1 MLCAWFLRIMDAKEH
16 IIALG
21 KVLATEERADFTDAA
36 VEEGLSAYL
45 RAWQVAV
52 PAALHEPVVQ
62 SVLDALD
69 GYSELSHPE
78 RAARLSVALDRLRN
92 LFRAKPQKPLTP
104 ADHAPALETPL
115 KTLAGMGAATARS
128 FARLGVHTVEDLVYH
143 FPHRYDDYTK
153 RKRICDLVVGDVETI
168 IATVEAVKTFNAK
181 GRQGVEVT
189 VGDDS
194 GSLRASWFRGI
205 WMAKQFREGT
215 PIVLSGKVS
224 IFKDMKTMS
233 NPQWEP
239 FAADDL
245 THTGRLVP
253 IHPLTKGLQDRNAR
267 QIIKRVV
274 DAVAPSMPDPL
285 PVELRDR
292 AGLLPLGVAIS
303 QIHYPDSWAMVTRAR
318 QRLGFDE
325 FLYIQLGVLQRK
337 KLYQGTSGHPIPANE
352 EVHTNFLNSLPF
364 HLTGAQARSLSEIRA
379 DMARGMPMARLVQG
393 DVGSGKTAVAAAAL
407 VQVVAA
413 GFQGALMA
421 PTEILAEQHYRG
433 LKQLLGTVNIPG
445 RQRVATEDWRSREEQ
460 TKLDRLAE
468 IKKLLM
474 MTDDAAPTA
483 EGIRV
488 GLLTGSLKARQRR
501 EALKLIADG
510 EVDIVIGT
518 HALIQDAVDF
528 QALGLAV
535 VDEQHRFGV
544 EQREALKRKGF
555 NPHLLVMTA
564 TPIPRSLAL
573 TIYGDLDVSIID
585 ERPPGRQ
592 PIRTRWIRSHERAK
606 AYKHLRREIE
616 AGRQAF
622 VICPLVEESE
632 KLEDVKAATEE
643 HEHLQHEVFPDLK
656 VGLIHGRMTSNEK
669 DRVMAQFRDREFHI
683 LVATAVVEVG
693 IDIPNATTII
703 IEGAERFGL
712 AQLHQFRGRVGRGA
726 HQSYCI
732 LISDKEDNDVTATRL
747 TAMEESEDGF
757 RLAEIDLELRGPGE
771 FFGYRQSGTP
781 DLKVAQLADT
791 RLLHAARI
799 EAERLLNNDP
809 TLSQPEHSQIKAR
822 LEAFWASAEAT
833 SN

>member
-1 MLCAWFLRIMDAKEH
+1 MNAKDH

-21 KVLATEERADFTDAA
+21 KILAAEEKADFTDLVA
-36 VEEGLSAYL
+36 EGGLSAYL

-52 PAALHEPVVQ
+52 PAALHEPIVQ

-69 GYSELSHPE
+69 GYSELAHSE
-78 RAARLSVALDRLRN
+78 RSARLSVALDRLRN
-92 LFRAKPQKPLTP
+92 LFRPKPTKDLTP
-104 ADHAPALETPL
+104 AGPAPALDTPL
-115 KTLAGMGAATARS
+115 KTLAGIGPTIARS
-128 FARLGVHTVEDLVYH
+128 FARLGIHTVEELLYH

-153 RKRICDLVVGDVETI
+153 RKQIRELVVGEVETI
-168 IATVEAVKTFNAK
+168 IAAVEGVKTFNAR

-189 VGDDS
+189 VGDES

-205 WMAKQFREGT
+205 WMAKQFREGDT
-215 PIVLSGKVS
+215 IVLSGKVS
-224 IFKDMKTMS
+224 LFKDMKTMS

-239 FAADDL
+239 FADDEL
-245 THTGRLVP
+245 VHTGRLVP
-253 IHPLTKGLQDRNAR
+253 VHPLTKGLQDRNAR

-274 DAVAPSMPDPL
+274 DVVAPTLPDPL
-285 PVELRDR
+285 PIELRDR

-303 QIHYPDSWAMVTRAR
+303 QIHYPDSWPMVARAR

-337 KLYQGTSGHPIPANE
+337 KLYQGTSGHPIPPNDD
-352 EVHTNFLNSLPF
+352 VHANFLSSLPF
-364 HLTGAQARSLSEIRA
+364 QLTGAQARSLNEIRA
-379 DMARGMPMARLVQG
+379 DMARTIPMARLVQG

-407 VQVVAA
+407 VQAVAA

-433 LKQLLGTVNIPG
+433 LKTLLGQINIPG
-445 RQRVATEDWRSREEQ
+445 RQRVAAEDWRSREEQ
-460 TKLDRLAE
+460 AKLDRLAE

-474 MTDDAAPTA
+474 MSDDDAPSP

-606 AYKHLRREIE
+606 AYKHLRREVE

-632 KLEDVKAATEE
+632 KMEDVKAATEE
-643 HEHLQHEVFPDLK
+643 AEHLQHEVFPELN

-669 DRVMAQFRDREFHI
+669 DKAMAQFRDREFHI

-693 IDIPNATTII
+693 IDIPNATTIL

-732 LISDKEDNDVTATRL
+732 LISDKEDNEVTATRL
-747 TAMEESEDGF
+747 TSMEESEDGF

-771 FFGYRQSGTP
+771 FFGFRQSGTP
-781 DLKVAQLADT
+781 DLKVAQLTDT

-799 EAERLLNNDP
+799 EAERLLNADP
-809 TLSQPEHSQIKAR
+809 TLALPEHALIKAK
-822 LEAFWASAEAT
+822 LAAFWSNAETT